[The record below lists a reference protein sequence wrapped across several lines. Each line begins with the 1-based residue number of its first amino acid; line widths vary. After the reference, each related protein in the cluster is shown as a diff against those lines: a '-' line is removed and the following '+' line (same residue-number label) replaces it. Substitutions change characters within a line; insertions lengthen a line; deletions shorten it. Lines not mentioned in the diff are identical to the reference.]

1 MKLRAIL
8 LVLLLVESGVGLEQ
22 QCLANMRPESLARE
36 TKAEKILRIIDQM
49 NDSAEEL
56 IRK

>member
-1 MKLRAIL
+1 
-8 LVLLLVESGVGLEQ
+8 
-22 QCLANMRPESLARE
+22 MRPESLARE
-36 TKAEKILRIIDQM
+36 TKAEKIFRVIDQM